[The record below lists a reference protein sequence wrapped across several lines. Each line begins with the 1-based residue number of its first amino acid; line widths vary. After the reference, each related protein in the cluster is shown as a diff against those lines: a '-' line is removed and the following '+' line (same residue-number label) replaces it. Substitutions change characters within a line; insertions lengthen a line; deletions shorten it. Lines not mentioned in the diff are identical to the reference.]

1 MKNLYCIVWVV
12 VLISAAFF
20 LSPSYGQA
28 PQQAVQSIKSVDG
41 AAVDFKITIDAAKDE
56 WYKTLTGPDD
66 GYIYTPFDMTYAET
80 SEPPVDDADLSSFC
94 WLAWDDN
101 YLYFYA
107 EVKDDIV
114 LVNNAATYNN
124 DAIELKIDP
133 DPTQA
138 TTTGVAAVR
147 LSSLSADE
155 ADNPAGVDNIVGGN
169 ELDVPFTP
177 VEGED
182 YARKLTDVGYN
193 LEFRLP
199 WTSIVRAGKSVAVG
213 PGNIFGLAINVMD
226 NDETTRT
233 AVCQWSAGMSDLVWS
248 NPQLHGT
255 VTFLADHKFKMEAI
269 NSAGGDAVNPTPE
282 KYIPP
287 ATDVSSRS
295 VDVISSFGLAQNYPN
310 PFNPATKISYTLP
323 KSCEVTLAVYSIS
336 GRCVSTLA
344 AGRQA
349 AGLYNA
355 VWNASGF
362 PSGVYILRLNAG
374 EFASSKKMIVSK

>member
-1 MKNLYCIVWVV
+1 MKKSYSVACAAALT
-12 VLISAAFF
+12 LAAFF
-20 LSPSYGQA
+20 FSPSYGQA
-28 PQQAVQSIKSVDG
+28 PRQAVQSIKGVDG
-41 AAVDFKITIDAAKDE
+41 TAVDFNIVIDAAKDE

-66 GYIYTPFDMTYAET
+66 GYIYLPYDMIYLIIPN
-80 SEPPVDDADLSSFC
+80 PPADNTDLSAFC
-94 WLAWDDN
+94 WLAWDDA
-101 YLYFYA
+101 YLYFYS
-107 EVKDDIV
+107 EVTDDII
-114 LVNNAATYNN
+114 LVNNATNYEN
-124 DAIELKIDP
+124 DGIELKIDP

-138 TTTGVAAVR
+138 TTAGVAAVR
-147 LSSLSADE
+147 MTALGADE
-155 ADNPAGVDNIVGGN
+155 ADNPAGVDNIGLT
-169 ELDVPFTP
+169 ELDVPFDI
-177 VEGED
+177 VEGVD
-182 YARKLTDVGYN
+182 YARKLTDTGYN
-193 LEFRLP
+193 VEFRVP
-199 WTSIVRAGKSVAVG
+199 WTSIVRAEKSVAVG
-213 PGNIFGLAINVMD
+213 VGNIFGLAINVLE
-226 NDETTRT
+226 NDETRWETGL
-233 AVCQWSAGMSDLVWS
+233 QWSAGMDDLVWS

-269 NSAGGDAVNPTPE
+269 NSAGGDAANPNPE

-287 ATDVSSRS
+287 STDVSSRS
-295 VDVISSFGLAQNYPN
+295 VDVVRTFGLAQNYPN

-374 EFASSKKMIVSK
+374 EFTSSKKMIVSK